1 MFDWN
6 DLKYL
11 LTVART
17 GSTLA
22 AAKSLGVNQ
31 STVHRRLQEL
41 EKRLGREIVKRHP
54 TGYKI
59 TELGSEILPYAEQ
72 IETAIQSIELRLEA
86 SSDALSGQIRITCP
100 EVVGVRLL
108 NSELLDRF
116 RERYPNLQVEFMLS
130 DKLLDLSKGEADI
143 AIRATAPYDNAL
155 FGRKIAQTP
164 WAIYA
169 SHSYVAKRGGVTTLE
184 DINRHSIAILDS
196 DHEAN
201 KTKSW
206 ISSVAPEAK
215 VAARCNSMTALRAAA
230 RSGAGLV
237 SLPVTI
243 GDSEPDLRRVF
254 GPVEGLNTDFYLL
267 IHEEMKKSQRV
278 RALFDFIVDEI
289 AIVRPILSGQGD
301 RLKRSPNS
309 RS

>member
-41 EKRLGREIVKRHP
+41 EKRLGQEIVKRHP

-59 TELGSEILPYAEQ
+59 TELGREILPYAEH
-72 IETAIQSIELRLEA
+72 IEAAVQSIERRLEA
-86 SSDALSGQIRITCP
+86 GGDGLSGQIRITCP

-116 RERYPNLQVEFMLS
+116 RDRYPNLQVEFMLS

-143 AIRATAPYDNAL
+143 AIRATAPHDNGL

-169 SHSYVAKRGGVTTLE
+169 SHLYVAKHGGLSALE
-184 DINRHSIAILDS
+184 DIKRHSIAVLDS
-196 DHEAN
+196 DHEGN

-215 VAARCNSMTALRAAA
+215 IAARCNSMTALRAAG
-230 RSGAGLV
+230 RSGVGLI

-243 GDSEPDLRRVF
+243 GDSEPDLCRVF
-254 GPVEGLNTDFYLL
+254 GPIEGLSTDFYLL
-267 IHEEMKKSQRV
+267 IHEEMKNSQRV
-278 RALFDFIVDEI
+278 RALFDFIIDGI
-289 AIVRPILSGQGD
+289 AMVRPILSGQGGMPA
-301 RLKRSPNS
+301 RSPE
-309 RS
+309 R